1 MSLRNLPSLNKLDLQ
16 LIEELESDARQTYKD
31 LATKLQ
37 VNRNTI
43 TSRMQRLLDGG
54 VIKIICW
61 IDPAALG
68 YKFIVAFA
76 IHPEPGQ
83 IDEMANKLAAC
94 EQVLHIHLC
103 TGRFG
108 IVALA
113 QFRDNDDLS
122 DFLSNELG
130 SISGIV
136 QLETMLALQL
146 VKVSSR
152 LLTDGNEP
160 RHLEAPVRDLD
171 DFDLK
176 LIGELQANARQKA
189 GHIAKKFGVYESTI
203 QRRMKRLMDEHVIE
217 IGTVVHPL
225 VLGYE
230 GIAIIGLKCDPHKV
244 KEVADAIASYKQIQ
258 YVSICTGRYDISAW
272 VAFHKL
278 RDLRHFI
285 TVELGSIPGLR
296 DTDTMIVYKLVKTRN
311 QLPV

>member
-1 MSLRNLPSLNKLDLQ
+1 MSVHNFPSLDELDLQ

-31 LATKLQ
+31 LAAKLQ
-37 VNRNTI
+37 VNRHTI
-43 TSRMQRLLDGG
+43 TSRMQRLLDDG
-54 VIKIICW
+54 VLKIICW

-68 YKFIVAFA
+68 YKLMVAFA
-76 IHPEPGQ
+76 INPEPGQ
-83 IDEMANKLAAC
+83 IDEIADKLAAC
-94 EQVLHIHLC
+94 EQVLHVHLC
-103 TGRFG
+103 TGRFT
-108 IVALA
+108 IVAFA
-113 QFRDNDDLS
+113 QFRGNEDLS
-122 DFLSNELG
+122 DFLSNKLG

-136 QLETMLALQL
+136 QFETMLTLQL
-146 VKVSSR
+146 VKVSTR
-152 LLTDGNEP
+152 LLTDEMEP

-171 DFDLK
+171 DFDHK
-176 LIGELQANARQKA
+176 LIEELHENARQKA

-217 IGTVVHPL
+217 IATIVHPL

-258 YVSICTGRYDISAW
+258 YVSICTGRYDISIW

-285 TVELGSIPGLR
+285 TVELGSIPGMR